1 MKFENLSKNLEE
13 KIGKENVAKISNEIA
28 EIMSYESEMNE
39 SIKQKDSDI
48 ARLNSDKEML
58 IQANGNLLQK
68 LPKEKEEV
76 KTKEEEEVKKPF
88 DYRTLFDEN
97 GKLKGRL

>member
-28 EIMSYESEMNE
+28 EIMSYESEMTNNL
-39 SIKQKDSDI
+39 KDRDETIS
-48 ARLNSDKEML
+48 RLNSDKEML
-58 IQANGNLLQK
+58 IQANGNLMQK
-68 LPKEKEEV
+68 LPSQKEEI
-76 KTKEEEEVKKPF
+76 KTEEEEIKKPF

>member
-28 EIMSYESEMNE
+28 EIMSYESEMTTNLKE
-39 SIKQKDSDI
+39 KEEAIT
-48 ARLNSDKEML
+48 RLYSGKEML
-58 IQANGNLLQK
+58 IQANGNLMQK
-68 LPKEKEEV
+68 LPSQKEEI
-76 KTKEEEEVKKPF
+76 KTEEEEIKKPF

>member
-28 EIMSYESEMNE
+28 EIMSYESEMTNNL
-39 SIKQKDSDI
+39 KDKDETIS
-48 ARLNSDKEML
+48 RLNSDKEML
-58 IQANGNLLQK
+58 IQANGNLMQK
-68 LPKEKEEV
+68 LPSQKEE
-76 KTKEEEEVKKPF
+76 KTTEEEEIKKPF

>member
-28 EIMSYESEMNE
+28 EIMSFESEMNE

-48 ARLNSDKEML
+48 SRLNADKEML

-68 LPKEKEEV
+68 LPREKEE
-76 KTKEEEEVKKPF
+76 KTTEEEEVKKPF
-88 DYRTLFDEN
+88 DFRTIFDES
-97 GKLKGRL
+97 GKLKR

>member
-28 EIMSYESEMNE
+28 EIMSYESEMTNNL
-39 SIKQKDSDI
+39 KDRDETISK
-48 ARLNSDKEML
+48 LNSDKEML
-58 IQANGNLLQK
+58 IQANGNLMQK
-68 LPKEKEEV
+68 LPSQKEEI
-76 KTKEEEEVKKPF
+76 KTEAEEIKKSF

>member
-28 EIMSYESEMNE
+28 EIMSYESEMTNNL
-39 SIKQKDSDI
+39 KDKDETIS
-48 ARLNSDKEML
+48 RLNSDKEML
-58 IQANGNLLQK
+58 IQANGNLMQK
-68 LPKEKEEV
+68 LPSQKEEI
-76 KTKEEEEVKKPF
+76 KTEEEEIKKPF

>member
-28 EIMSYESEMNE
+28 EIMSYESEMTN
-39 SIKQKDSDI
+39 SIKEKDEAI
-48 ARLNSDKEML
+48 TRLNSDKEML

-76 KTKEEEEVKKPF
+76 KIKEEEEIKKPF
-88 DYRTLFDEN
+88 DYRSIFDEN